1 MMMTHLEMYGGWV
14 DFDNDGD
21 LDLYVVNDYGMHVQP
36 NVLWR
41 NDGMGTDVNNW
52 MFTDISKDS
61 GVDAAILG
69 MGLAVGDYD
78 LDGHFDFFIT
88 NIGNQMLF
96 RNTGKDM
103 IFEETTLEAG
113 LEMSKL
119 NYPGGVMDRV
129 AWATMFFDY
138 DNDGLEDLYIV
149 SGFLNL
155 HETERAFDVPAEMRL
170 QPNVLMRNK
179 GDLTFEDKSKESGAD
194 EDGIGRGGFYMD
206 HNLDGCLDIFITNL
220 DGKAKLFQNTCK
232 NNNNWLVINP
242 VGTISNKDGVG
253 TRIKI
258 TSDGKSQI
266 REIAAGSSS
275 MGQNMMEAHFGL
287 GKAKTIDSITLNWPS
302 GIQQTLTDIDV
313 NQTLEIIEKQ

>member
-1 MMMTHLEMYGGWV
+1 
-14 DFDNDGD
+14 
-21 LDLYVVNDYGMHVQP
+21 
-36 NVLWR
+36 
-41 NDGMGTDVNNW
+41 
-52 MFTDISKDS
+52 
-61 GVDAAILG
+61 
-69 MGLAVGDYD
+69 
-78 LDGHFDFFIT
+78 
-88 NIGNQMLF
+88 
-96 RNTGKDM
+96 M

>member
-1 MMMTHLEMYGGWV
+1 M
-14 DFDNDGD
+14 
-21 LDLYVVNDYGMHVQP
+21 VNDYGFHVQP

-41 NDGMGTDVNNW
+41 NDGKENKTNNW
-52 MFTDISKDS
+52 VFTDISKES
-61 GVDAAILG
+61 GADAAILG

-96 RNTGKDM
+96 HNTGKDL
-103 IFEETTLEAG
+103 IFEETTLDAG

-119 NYPGGVMDRV
+119 NYAGGVMDRV

-179 GDLTFEDKSKESGAD
+179 GDSTFEDTSNKSGAD
-194 EDGIGRGGFYMD
+194 DNGIGRGGFYFD

-220 DGKAKLFQNTCK
+220 DGKAKLFQK
-232 NNNNWLVINP
+232 RP
-242 VGTISNKDGVG
+242 
-253 TRIKI
+253 
-258 TSDGKSQI
+258 KS
-266 REIAAGSSS
+266 
-275 MGQNMMEAHFGL
+275 
-287 GKAKTIDSITLNWPS
+287 
-302 GIQQTLTDIDV
+302 
-313 NQTLEIIEKQ
+313 